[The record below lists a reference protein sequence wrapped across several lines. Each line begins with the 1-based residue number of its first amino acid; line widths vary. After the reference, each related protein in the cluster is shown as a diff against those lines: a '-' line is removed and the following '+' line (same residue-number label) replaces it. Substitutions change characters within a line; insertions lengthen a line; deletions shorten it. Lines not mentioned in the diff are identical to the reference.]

1 MQPSLF
7 SKEPSGSKSRP
18 KDLPKLLMRYCW
30 QRLQNGQTEFVDD
43 DTEDAF
49 NATAQQVSKA
59 VRRFNERDRKF
70 FWPGLHFSA
79 RVIGVYQIRIA
90 VEQEPILRA

>member
-30 QRLQNGQTEFVDD
+30 QRLQNGQTEFVVD

-49 NATAQQVSKA
+49 LGWHSS
-59 VRRFNERDRKF
+59 R
-70 FWPGLHFSA
+70 WLPCS
-79 RVIGVYQIRIA
+79 I
-90 VEQEPILRA
+90 